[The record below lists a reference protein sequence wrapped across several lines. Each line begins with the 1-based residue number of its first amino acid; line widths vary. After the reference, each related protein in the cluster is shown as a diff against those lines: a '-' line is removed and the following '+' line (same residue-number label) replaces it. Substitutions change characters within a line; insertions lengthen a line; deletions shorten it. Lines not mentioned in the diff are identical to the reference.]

1 MEIPSTMSNDQSLIK
16 LIETLDKASSELPV
30 LGDNPSLSRIHR
42 ADVLIK
48 SSNDAWIYS
57 LDPSANLILPKKR
70 QDLQTT
76 CRICNCKM
84 QTNAE
89 PTTDFLL
96 CKDHQA
102 NQDKFAKKIQS
113 IYGSDFGAQSPTDR
127 TQFHLNL
134 YGPVLNRLNLFIQQ
148 LKKKQPQQ
156 NSRI

>member
-1 MEIPSTMSNDQSLIK
+1 
-16 LIETLDKASSELPV
+16 V
-30 LGDNPSLSRIHR
+30 
-42 ADVLIK
+42 
-48 SSNDAWIYS
+48 
-57 LDPSANLILPKKR
+57 
-70 QDLQTT
+70 
-76 CRICNCKM
+76 